1 MVIYRLIF
9 MESKKNS
16 NLLRCVAYRYENAG
30 GSTIPGPHHGQ
41 WSQDSFW
48 PSTSTPYSPVAGL
61 SGLDIVRHGRLY
73 LVADGVSLCAD
84 GWEASS
90 LAVETAYNYY
100 YHTSQ
105 AYPYTEQGRQ
115 QRLEDALWQAHLA
128 LVNWDEKF
136 FCWRGE
142 KHPDGVPHYYKKDQ
156 LTAFDPP
163 TCPFCGG
170 FLVGLQSTLLAV
182 LVRGQRVIVAGLGDS
197 SAFRISARAEFGEE
211 SLYTPFSD
219 QFLGMP
225 SLSRDAIVAQSFVT
239 QPRDRIILC
248 TDGVERVLNALYANA
263 QWSDY
268 LRERLEHL
276 DLETVVPNFLLDL
289 DSWRSTRPHEG
300 KLQDDMALVVV
311 GILDEEGQQSLVDS
325 ALRNYDF
332 LQAEQKIAN
341 PLPTSVF
348 KDFLD
353 SAESALIHQDHP
365 QLWQLYSS
373 TLHAYAL
380 AKLNES
386 IVFDDR
392 GVRELLRASASL
404 NPASR
409 DWVTG
414 YIHLSRLWSWANNK
428 ANPAEVS
435 ADMHHQITRD
445 LYRLELQNKTPD
457 LTPRIINLVENVAQQ
472 LTQLNR
478 TEDARQYKTL
488 SAYLQS
494 LPASSSPAYQL
505 LSREAVIVPGL
516 ENIEELERR
525 ITQAVTNH
533 DWVAAQE
540 WIIELNKLRGNQLN
554 LDTQA
559 VDSSAIISRR
569 PLRVQRPKEE
579 AKSKSKEAA
588 TTSQQ
593 GYTQTDKVLEQLS
606 ENPVELLHEVGR
618 VVLNLDSRER
628 NLGRGYEL
636 AREATKLLP
645 EGAILRKDW
654 YALWSNPDMP
664 FDLYTTQTDPADYW
678 TLVEIASAVQTA
690 RDLSVLAS
698 QSQKYHWDN
707 LQPQLAKQD
716 LQSLEKWLKT
726 LRTLIL
732 PHEVGLQLWWY
743 VQSLCQ
749 ARISLSDLGD
759 EDEATTASAEKYNE
773 AIWQAILSAD
783 GNGQLSSTY
792 RMNAWNLLDQ
802 LIASQEAVWADA
814 AVMLQESLRHED
826 VVLAAF
832 HLHRLILPEQLPSV
846 TRDALLFLKKH
857 FVNAAW
863 EHIFPMAERRKPIDR
878 NLLQKTQS
886 QLLSSNIEVA
896 RLRGADG
903 LRLNT
908 IYNLLSLLIH
918 DIDGEI
924 VNGFYAYEIT
934 VPRQLSE
941 SDFRRLNL
949 LRQEYIERAWES
961 ILDIARE
968 QRAFLLPPSV
978 RAIGRIKPDTTTP
991 EGRRLHAI
999 RAILPPLTSRY
1010 NDWVEYALFIYQWRP
1025 PYELSAEDQKQL
1037 ENLRLDCFD
1046 RAWHYLLD
1054 AINNDERPTLTVEQ
1068 VQKLQRQ
1075 LSEAPSAE
1083 HTPFA
1088 TYFYV
1093 FNKLLQQFLVMKA
1106 PETGRVERA
1115 LLVQTLEQTLLP
1127 VLLEEEANE
1136 LRIACR
1142 RPFSDLWAWC
1152 IKITR
1157 NPFATQAPNIRHEF
1171 DHLPTNTSQESD
1183 HSVWE
1188 AVRYMLKMAL
1198 ERHNDPYQ
1206 PKWEG
1211 TVQQLF
1217 KAFHIITLAQD
1228 IPDYMQKQEQ
1238 LDRISYQYLVD
1249 WKDSL
1254 PELPSF
1260 WQRSRINAE
1269 KQRIQRYWQLR
1280 QQYKDGS
1287 QRYPVM

>member
-9 MESKKNS
+9 MENKKNS
-16 NLLRCVAYRYENAG
+16 SSLRCVAYRHENVG
-30 GSTIPGPHHGQ
+30 GCTIPGPHHGQ

-48 PSTSTPYSPVAGL
+48 PSSSTLYSPVAGL

-90 LAVETAYNYY
+90 LAAETAYNYY

-128 LVNWDEKF
+128 LLNWDEKF
-136 FCWRGE
+136 FCWRGD
-142 KHPDGVPHYYKKDQ
+142 KHPDGVSHYYQKDQ
-156 LTAFDPP
+156 LTSFDPP
-163 TCPFCGG
+163 TCPLCGG

-182 LVRGQRVIVAGLGDS
+182 LVRGQRVVVAGLGDS

-211 SLYTPFSD
+211 SIYTPFRD

-225 SLSRDAIVAQSFVT
+225 SLSRDAIVGQTFVL
-239 QPRDRIILC
+239 QPKDRILLC

-268 LRERLEHL
+268 LRDRLDHL
-276 DLETVVPNFLLDL
+276 DLGTVVPNLLLDL
-289 DSWRSTRPHEG
+289 NGWRSTRPQEG
-300 KLQDDMALVVV
+300 KLQDDMALVVI
-311 GILDEEGQQSLVDS
+311 GILEEESQQELVDS

-341 PLPTSVF
+341 PLPTSMF

-353 SAESALIHQDHP
+353 SAEAALIHQDHA
-365 QLWQLYSS
+365 QLWQLYGS

-392 GVRELLRASASL
+392 GVREIIRASASI
-404 NPASR
+404 NPITR

-414 YIHLSRLWSWANNK
+414 YVHLSRLWAWANNK

-445 LYRLELQNKTPD
+445 LYRLDLQHKTPD
-457 LTPRIINLVENVAQQ
+457 LAPRIINLIENVANQ
-472 LTQLNR
+472 LIQLNR
-478 TEDARQYKTL
+478 IEDARQYKTL
-488 SAYLQS
+488 SSYLQS
-494 LPASSSPAYQL
+494 LPVSAAPAYQL
-505 LSREAVIVPGL
+505 PSREAVIVPGL

-533 DWVAAQE
+533 DWVVAQE
-540 WIIELNKLRGNQLN
+540 WIMELNKLRGNQLN

-559 VDSSAIISRR
+559 VDISAISSRR
-569 PLRVQRPKEE
+569 LGRSERPKGDTETNGRD
-579 AKSKSKEAA
+579 SS
-588 TTSQQ
+588 SQLP
-593 GYTQTDKVLEQLS
+593 YKQTDRLLENFS
-606 ENPVELLHEVGR
+606 DNPVELMHEVAR
-618 VVLNLDSRER
+618 VVLNPDWRER

-636 AREATKLLP
+636 ARESAKLLP
-645 EGAILRKDW
+645 DGSILRKDW
-654 YALWSNPDMP
+654 YALWSNPDTP
-664 FDLYTTQTDPADYW
+664 FDLYINQTDPTAYW
-678 TLVEIASAVQTA
+678 SLVEIVSSVQTA
-690 RDLSVLAS
+690 RDLSVLVS

-707 LQPQLAKQD
+707 LHPQLAKQD
-716 LQSLEKWLKT
+716 LQLMEKWLKS
-726 LRTLIL
+726 LKSLIL

-743 VQSLCQ
+743 FQALCQ
-749 ARISLSDLGD
+749 ARIVLSDVGD
-759 EDEATTASAEKYNE
+759 EDDVTTPASEKYNE
-773 AIWQAILSAD
+773 AIWQAVLSAD
-783 GNGQLSSTY
+783 GNGQLQATY

-802 LIASQEAVWADA
+802 LVASQESVWANA
-814 AVMLQESLRHED
+814 AVVLQEVLRYED
-826 VVLAAF
+826 IVLAAF
-832 HLHRLILPEQLPSV
+832 HLYRLDIPDQLPIG
-846 TRDALLFLKKH
+846 TRDSLIFLKQH
-857 FVNAAW
+857 YVNAAW

-878 NLLQKTQS
+878 ILLQKTQS

-896 RLRGADG
+896 RLRGSDG

-941 SDFRRLNL
+941 HDFRRLNL
-949 LRQEYIERAWES
+949 LRHDYIERAWES
-961 ILDIARE
+961 MLDIARE
-968 QRAFLLPPSV
+968 QRAFMLPPSV
-978 RAIGRIKPDTTTP
+978 RSIGRIKPDTTTL

-999 RAILPPLTSRY
+999 REILPLLTNRS
-1010 NDWVEYALFIYQWRP
+1010 NDWVEYALFLYQWHP
-1025 PYELSAEDQKQL
+1025 PYPLSAEDMIQL
-1037 ENLRLDCFD
+1037 SELHTDCLD
-1046 RAWHYLLD
+1046 RAWHYLID
-1054 AINNDERPTLTVEQ
+1054 AINGEERPTLTVEQ
-1068 VQKLQRQ
+1068 VQKLQQQ
-1075 LSEAPSAE
+1075 LRDVDSAE
-1083 HTPFA
+1083 QGPFA
-1088 TYFYV
+1088 THFYA
-1093 FNKLLQQFLVMKA
+1093 FDKLLQQLLVMKT
-1106 PETGRVERA
+1106 PSVGRAKRA
-1115 LLVQTLEQTLLP
+1115 LLAQKIEQTLLP
-1127 VLLEEEANE
+1127 VLLDEEANE

-1142 RPFSDLWAWC
+1142 RSLTDLWAWC

-1157 NPFATQAPNIRHEF
+1157 NPFLTQAQIIRNEI
-1171 DHLPTNTSQESD
+1171 DQLPATIPQEGD
-1183 HSVWE
+1183 YPIWE

-1211 TVQQLF
+1211 TVQELF

-1228 IPDYMQKQEQ
+1228 LPDHIQKQEQ

-1269 KQRIQRYWQLR
+1269 KQRIQEYWQLR
-1280 QQYKDGS
+1280 QEYNQDGS
-1287 QRYPVM
+1287 QQYVAL